1 MRRRLDKAVSRGCD
15 GVEPDNVDGY
25 TNHNGL
31 GLTAADQLAYN
42 KWLASGKGAILFGKH
57 LKLDILDIFKASYHT
72 CTYLRLD
79 ILDISICVRNIRSG
93 TTNT

>member
-31 GLTAADQLAYN
+31 GLTAADQLTYN
-42 KWLASGKGAILFGKH
+42 KWLASGKGAILF
-57 LKLDILDIFKASYHT
+57 
-72 CTYLRLD
+72 
-79 ILDISICVRNIRSG
+79 
-93 TTNT
+93 